1 MTQKCGE
8 LVQLFASLDQKTSRS
23 VQTINQRISLKD
35 IQNAA
40 GYVKEVAS
48 LTPLLSNY
56 NYSELYN
63 ANILMKREDLQS
75 VRSYKIRGAYNKMRS
90 LSPEDLANGI
100 VCASAGNHAQGVAL
114 SCQKLQVK
122 GVIFMPLTTPKQKVQ
137 QVRMFGK
144 EFVEIQ
150 LEGDTFD
157 HSKESAMAF
166 CESKNTTFIHP
177 FDDQK
182 VIEGQGTIGLELMD
196 QISEPID
203 YLLLPV
209 GGGGLAAGVGTV
221 IKSLSPSTKII
232 GVEPLGAPSMK
243 TSLELG
249 INTSI
254 DHIDKFV
261 DGAAV
266 QKVGDL
272 TFEICK
278 EVIDEMITVHEGK
291 ICETMLEL
299 YNRDAIVVEPA
310 GALTLSAL
318 DQLSDRIKGKNVV
331 CLVSG
336 SNNDITRMEEIKER
350 ALLYKGLK
358 HYFVIRF
365 PQRAGALKEFVANI
379 LGPSDDITHFEYTKK
394 NSRETG
400 SAVVGVEVKHPKD
413 LNPLVD
419 RMKKHHFFGSYLND
433 KQDLLNLIV

>member
-1 MTQKCGE
+1 MQATTQH
-8 LVQLFASLDQKTSRS
+8 
-23 VQTINQRISLKD
+23 ISLHEVQK
-35 IQNAA
+35 AA
-40 GYVKEVAS
+40 GYLKEVAS
-48 LTPLLSNY
+48 LTPLLPNL
-56 NYSELYN
+56 NYSEQYE
-63 ANILMKREDLQS
+63 ATILLKREDLQS

-90 LSPEDLANGI
+90 LSSKELASGV

-114 SCQKLQVK
+114 SCQKLKVH
-122 GVIFMPLTTPKQKVQ
+122 GVIFMPSTTPLQKVQ

-144 EFVEIQ
+144 EYVEIR
-150 LEGDTFD
+150 LIGDTFD
-157 HSKESAMAF
+157 QSKENALTF
-166 CESKNTTFIHP
+166 CGKSNTTFIHP
-177 FDDQK
+177 FDDPK
-182 VIEGQGTIGLELMD
+182 VIEGQGTIGLELIE
-196 QISEPID
+196 QSHEAID

-209 GGGGLAAGVGTV
+209 GGGGLAAGVGSV
-221 IKSLSPSTKII
+221 IKTLSPATKII
-232 GVEPLGAPSMK
+232 GVEPAGAPSMK
-243 TSLELG
+243 TSLENGENIAL
-249 INTSI
+249 
-254 DHIDKFV
+254 DHIEKFV

-278 EVIDEMITVHEGK
+278 EVIDEMLIVHEGK

-358 HYFVIRF
+358 HYFVVRF
-365 PQRAGALKEFVANI
+365 PQRAGALKEFVADI
-379 LGPSDDITHFEYTKK
+379 LGPKDDITHFEYTKK

-400 SAVVGVEVKHPKD
+400 AAVVGIELKD
-413 LNPLVD
+413 KRDLSVLME
-419 RMKKHHFFGSYLND
+419 RMKEKQFFGEYLND
-433 KQDLLNLIV
+433 RSDLLNLIV